1 MLLVIDA
8 NVLIDY
14 SNSDLSVLA
23 LAANNIGPIYVPG
36 VVLDE
41 VDQLNEDDCERLG
54 LIVLEEPVEILL
66 AAGEKRGALSFED
79 HVCLL
84 LAKEN
89 GWICISNDKPLHRAC
104 GEEEVTV
111 KWGLR
116 LMIELVENGLLEK
129 DTALEVA
136 QVIQVSNPKHITP
149 EIIENFKII
158 ITDIT
163 N

>member
-1 MLLVIDA
+1 MLLIIDA

-14 SNSDLSVLA
+14 ANTDLSVLK
-23 LAANNIGPIYVPG
+23 LVANHLGPIHIPS

-41 VDQLNEDDCERLG
+41 VDQLSEEDCESIG

-89 GWICISNDKPLHRAC
+89 NWVCVSNDKPLHRAC
-104 GEEEVTV
+104 REEEVSV
-111 KWGLR
+111 MWGFR
-116 LMIELVENGLLEK
+116 LMIELVGMECLGK
-129 DTALEVA
+129 DTAMEIA
-136 QVIQVSNPKHITP
+136 QAIQISNPKHITP
-149 EIIENFKII
+149 KIIEEFRRKI
-158 ITDIT
+158 

>member
-1 MLLVIDA
+1 MLLIIDA

-14 SNSDLSVLA
+14 ANTDLSVLK
-23 LAANNIGPIYVPG
+23 LVANHLGPLHVPS

-41 VDQLNEDDCERLG
+41 VEQLSEEDCESIG

-66 AAGEKRGALSFED
+66 AAGAKRGALSFED

-89 GWICISNDKPLHRAC
+89 NWVCVSNDKPLHRAC
-104 GEEEVTV
+104 GEEEVSV
-111 KWGLR
+111 MWGFR
-116 LMIELVENGLLEK
+116 LMIELVSQGCLDK
-129 DTALEVA
+129 DTAMEIA
-136 QVIQVSNPKHITP
+136 QAIQVSNPKHITP
-149 EIIENFKII
+149 EIIKEFRRKI
-158 ITDIT
+158 

>member
-1 MLLVIDA
+1 MLLIVDA

-14 SNSDLSVLA
+14 AKSDLSVLT
-23 LAANNIGPIYVPG
+23 LVTNHIGPIHVPS
-36 VVLDE
+36 VVLAE
-41 VDQLNEDDCERLG
+41 VDQLSENECESLG

-89 GWICISNDKPLHRAC
+89 EWTCVSNDKPLHKAC
-104 GEEEVTV
+104 NKEDVTV

-116 LMIELVENGLLEK
+116 LMIELVEMELLDK
-129 DTALEVA
+129 DSALEVA
-136 QVIQVSNPKHITP
+136 QAIHGSNPKHITS
-149 EIIENFKII
+149 EIIEEFRVKIN
-158 ITDIT
+158 T
-163 N
+163 

>member
-1 MLLVIDA
+1 MLLVVDA

-14 SNSDLSVLA
+14 FNSDLSVLT
-23 LAANNIGPIYVPG
+23 LAVNHIGPIYVPG

-41 VDQLNEDDCERLG
+41 VDQLSEGDCERLG

-89 GWICISNDKPLHRAC
+89 GWICVSNDKPLHRAC
-104 GEEEVTV
+104 GEEKVTV
-111 KWGLR
+111 KWGLK
-116 LMIELVENGLLEK
+116 LMIELVEKELLEK
-129 DTALEVA
+129 ETALNVA
-136 QVIQVSNPKHITP
+136 QIIQTSNPKHITA
-149 EIIENFKII
+149 EIIEEFRIKI
-158 ITDIT
+158 
-163 N
+163 NL

>member
-1 MLLVIDA
+1 MLLIVDA

-14 SNSDLSVLA
+14 ANSDPGVLTSVSLH
-23 LAANNIGPIYVPG
+23 IGPIQVPS

-41 VDQLNEDDCERLG
+41 VGQLSEDDCESLG

-89 GWICISNDKPLHRAC
+89 DWICVSNDKPLHKAC
-104 GEEEVTV
+104 GKEKVAV

-116 LMIELVENGLLEK
+116 LMIELVEMELMDK
-129 DTALEVA
+129 RAAIDIAKA
-136 QVIQVSNPKHITP
+136 IQVSNPTHITP
-149 EIIENFKII
+149 EIIEEFTKII
-158 ITDIT
+158 KI
-163 N
+163 